1 MNLSASQAEEAKSE
15 FWGNLAKGISDG
27 YLVRLNPE
35 TEDTSG
41 SGANSSQ
48 GSVSDNTDAPE
59 INTETT
65 YTYKDLVKIMYA
77 KQAVNVRT
85 LPSTDGERIGSL
97 SVDERVKV
105 IGQCIETGWYRI
117 LYNEVVAYVSDN
129 YLIDNLPIEETEE
142 TEVTTEESTEILD
155 TEQTTETDATESVTE
170 IDKEAETEATTE
182 SESDMTETEIEP
194 ETETVLR
201 EKNFNK
207 GLNMTIVAIIT
218 AGIVLVAAV
227 IIVISHKNRRF

>member
-1 MNLSASQAEEAKSE
+1 M
-15 FWGNLAKGISDG
+15 
-27 YLVRLNPE
+27 
-35 TEDTSG
+35 
-41 SGANSSQ
+41 
-48 GSVSDNTDAPE
+48 
-59 INTETT
+59 
-65 YTYKDLVKIMYA
+65 
-77 KQAVNVRT
+77 
-85 LPSTDGERIGSL
+85 
-97 SVDERVKV
+97 DERVKV